1 MYLYILV
8 KRCNGKVKDG
18 NLDMGI
24 YCLSY
29 MYMYVFCFWKYGRK
43 CWIFKFGV
51 FMYIFN
57 FKG

>member
-29 MYMYVFCFWKYGRK
+29 VFCFWKYGRK